1 MLFKTKQNKTR
12 LAAYALFL
20 GYRPFVQGKLH
31 ILFNSDDM
39 HQGWCSSLF
48 KQQGAL
54 VCKLAAWFGDPWHLE
69 LVYRTA
75 QLTSC
80 VLRVSK
86 KEKLRLLR
94 C

>member
-1 MLFKTKQNKTR
+1 MLCFWATVLLCRVNCT
-12 LAAYALFL
+12 FC
-20 GYRPFVQGKLH
+20 
-31 ILFNSDDM
+31 FNSDDM
-39 HQGWCSSLF
+39 QQGWCNSLF

-54 VCKLAAWFGDPWHLE
+54 VCKLAAWFGDPRHLD
-69 LVYRTA
+69 LVYRSA